1 MSCPSS
7 RSFLRILQHYTRFT
21 LPFLFRGERVR
32 LCSGVALLRQFR
44 KEEKERA
51 HNYIIRRFFL
61 CRAAAALTLF
71 YSSLSLSN
79 FSAITLFQNTDH
91 KKWHEKLVL
100 ISPPR
105 REGKKDFQVWHE
117 WKESPSLLANF
128 LSLFEI
134 QFKWLRPMQKRELMM
149 MHH

>member
-51 HNYIIRRFFL
+51 HNYIIRRFFYV
-61 CRAAAALTLF
+61 AALTLF

-100 ISPPR
+100 ISPPLGER
-105 REGKKDFQVWHE
+105 GKKISKFGMNGKRV
-117 WKESPSLLANF
+117 LLFLANF

-134 QFKWLRPMQKRELMM
+134 QFK
-149 MHH
+149 